1 MDFSIPQ
8 QVHYTN
14 KNRAS
19 IQEIADGLVALDSLI
34 RQTPSVLEALFPD
47 YKIESVEIYLD
58 EFRSGS
64 IWEDLV
70 VKFIFGNQ
78 KNFDSAIGAAREKLG
93 MEEVMSDPQVL
104 SAIILVMVLSGG
116 LYWLGKR
123 SKNKPEKRAAIEA
136 NNNTVIQIG
145 SGMVGLDA
153 DEFRALIDNAVQD
166 KNQLAKD
173 AARIVKPAKRDPNG
187 YIEFGDNPG
196 LKITSESVKAMPD
209 YVQDD
214 EPEEIVEDYDG
225 LLLELRAIDLD
236 HTKSGWRVRA
246 PDLSDRRIKLQLD
259 PSVMPDDLFN
269 KRQIRGKVT
278 VVFRSDNAGQKIP
291 RLIFL
296 REVIEDDV

>member
-1 MDFSIPQ
+1 MDFSIRQ

-34 RQTPSVLEALFPD
+34 RQTPTVLEALFPD

-78 KNFDSAIGAAREKLG
+78 ENFDSAISGVREKLG

-104 SAIILVMVLSGG
+104 SAIILVMVLGGG

-123 SKNKPEKRAAIEA
+123 SKDKPEKRAAIEA
-136 NNNTVIQIG
+136 NNNTIIQIG

-153 DEFRALIDNAVQD
+153 DEFRTLIENAVED
-166 KNQLAKD
+166 KNKLARD
-173 AARIVKPAKRDPNG
+173 AARIVKPAKGDPDG
-187 YIEFGDNPG
+187 YIEFGDNPS
-196 LKITSESVKAMPD
+196 LRITRESVRAMPE
-209 YVQDD
+209 YVQEP
-214 EPEEIVEDYDG
+214 EPEESVEDYDS

-236 HTKSGWRVRA
+236 HTKSGWRVIA
-246 PDLSDRRIKLQLD
+246 PDLSERRIKLQLD
-259 PSVMPDDLFN
+259 PSVRADDLFN
-269 KRQIRGKVT
+269 QRQIRGNVT
-278 VVFRSDNAGQKIP
+278 VIFHPDKAGKKVP

-296 REVIEDDV
+296 REVIGDDS